1 MRDTLQAPLRLGP
14 LRPWPTLGV
23 VAALA
28 LLPLAALAIGQPFYV
43 VFATRVLI
51 YALIASSLNLLIGY
65 GGMVSFG
72 HAAFVGAG
80 AYAVAVLLSAGIV
93 SAWLLWPASLLAGAF
108 FAFLIGAPSLRT
120 RGVSFIM
127 ITLAFAQM
135 AYYLVQSLR
144 ALGSDDGLTLS
155 RRPSLGFLDL
165 NSDATFYYVALAI
178 LLGALAAARGLLNAP
193 LGRALQGIRDNETRM
208 EAIGF
213 ATYRLKLIVFVI
225 AGAAAGLG
233 GGLLASLN
241 GLVGPNLLHWT
252 ESGLLMI
259 MVILGGGLLA
269 SLNGLVGPNLLHW
282 TESGLLMIMV
292 ILGGTGRLLGG
303 ALGAAVLL
311 IAEEAI
317 AEHTIHWP
325 LGIGV
330 ALLAVVLFA
339 PEGIF
344 SSLTK
349 LGRCP
354 RSGRRGHASSHKSP

>member
-1 MRDTLQAPLRLGP
+1 MRDTLHIP
-14 LRPWPTLGV
+14 LRPWSTLGV

-51 YALIASSLNLLIGY
+51 YALIATSLNLLIGY

-80 AYAVAVLLSAGIV
+80 AYTVALLMPAGIV

-108 FAFLIGAPSLRT
+108 IAFLIGALSLRT

-135 AYYLVQSLR
+135 AYYLVLSLR

-155 RRPSLGFLDL
+155 VRPSLGFPSLGFPSPGFLDL
-165 NSDATFYYVALAI
+165 DHDATFYYVALAI
-178 LLGALAAARGLLNAP
+178 LLGALALARGLLNAP

-213 ATYRLKLIVFVI
+213 ATYRLKLLVFVI

-241 GLVGPNLLHWT
+241 GLVGPDLLHWT
-252 ESGLLMI
+252 VSGLLMI
-259 MVILGGGLLA
+259 MVILGGA
-269 SLNGLVGPNLLHW
+269 
-282 TESGLLMIMV
+282 
-292 ILGGTGRLLGG
+292 GRLLGG

-311 IAEEAI
+311 IAEELI

-330 ALLAVVLFA
+330 VLLAVVLFA
-339 PEGIF
+339 PQGL
-344 SSLTK
+344 SGSLSR
-349 LGRCP
+349 L
-354 RSGRRGHASSHKSP
+354 SRRRRANRAGT

>member
-1 MRDTLQAPLRLGP
+1 MRDTLHIPLRL
-14 LRPWPTLGV
+14 WPTLGA

-28 LLPLAALAIGQPFYV
+28 LLPLAALAIGQAFYV

-51 YALIASSLNLLIGY
+51 YALIATSLNLLIGY

-80 AYAVAVLLSAGIV
+80 AYAVAVLMPAGIA
-93 SAWLLWPASLLAGAF
+93 SAWLLWPAALLAGALLA
-108 FAFLIGAPSLRT
+108 FAIGAVSLRT
-120 RGVSFIM
+120 RGVGFIM
-127 ITLAFAQM
+127 ITLALAQM
-135 AYYLVQSLR
+135 TYYLVLSLR
-144 ALGSDDGLTLS
+144 VLGSDDGLTLS
-155 RRPSLGFLDL
+155 ARPSLGFVDL
-165 NSDATFYYVALAI
+165 GRDATFYYVALAV
-178 LLGALAAARGLLNAP
+178 LLATLAAMRALLNAP

-213 ATYRLKLIVFVI
+213 PTYRLKLLVFVI

-259 MVILGGGLLA
+259 MVILGG
-269 SLNGLVGPNLLHW
+269 S
-282 TESGLLMIMV
+282 
-292 ILGGTGRLLGG
+292 GRLLGG
-303 ALGAAVLL
+303 VVGAVVLL
-311 IAEEAI
+311 GAEEAI

-330 ALLAVVLFA
+330 MLLVVVLFA
-339 PEGIF
+339 PEG
-344 SSLTK
+344 LAG
-349 LGRCP
+349 LA
-354 RSGRRGHASSHKSP
+354 RRWRASP

>member
-1 MRDTLQAPLRLGP
+1 MRDTLHAPLRLGP

-51 YALIASSLNLLIGY
+51 YALIATSLNLLIGY

-80 AYAVAVLLSAGIV
+80 AYTVAVLMSAGIV
-93 SAWLLWPASLLAGAF
+93 SAWLLWPASLLAGAL

-135 AYYLVQSLR
+135 AYYLVLSLR

-155 RRPSLGFLDL
+155 RRPSLGFPSLSFLDL
-165 NSDATFYYVALAI
+165 DRDATFYYVALAI

-213 ATYRLKLIVFVI
+213 ATYRLKLLVFVI

-259 MVILGGGLLA
+259 MVILGGA
-269 SLNGLVGPNLLHW
+269 
-282 TESGLLMIMV
+282 
-292 ILGGTGRLLGG
+292 GRLLGG

-339 PEGIF
+339 PEG
-344 SSLTK
+344 L
-349 LGRCP
+349 
-354 RSGRRGHASSHKSP
+354 SGLARRWRGT